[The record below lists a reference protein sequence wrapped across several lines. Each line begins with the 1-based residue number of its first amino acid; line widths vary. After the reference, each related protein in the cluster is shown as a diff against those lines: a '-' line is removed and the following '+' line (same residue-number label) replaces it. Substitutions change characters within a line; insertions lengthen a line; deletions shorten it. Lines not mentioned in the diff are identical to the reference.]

1 LFVVLFEHLNLESM
15 AELLFCFWQ
24 AWHLRN
30 NVIHGDGKA
39 SVHGSA
45 RFVASYWESLLRI
58 WHGRDNDKKGKAP
71 IYDMWNRDIAWNGG
85 LANNHQ
91 DRRWPLPPYGWAKLN
106 ADQEKATLVWWLE
119 TDGLVLLTRWRHG
132 VKCTSVEYAEA
143 EACLEGIR
151 LVTKWIKQPTIIE
164 SDCLSVAVALNSENE
179 SRASFSNIIKKLN
192 LAYC

>member
-1 LFVVLFEHLNLESM
+1 M

-58 WHGRDNDKKGKAP
+58 RHGRDNDKKGKAP

-91 DRRWPLPPYGWAKLN
+91 DRRWSLPPYGWAKLN

-132 VKCTSVEYAEA
+132 VNVHLWSMLKQ
-143 EACLEGIR
+143 R
-151 LVTKWIKQPTIIE
+151 LAWRGFVWLLSGSNNQPL
-164 SDCLSVAVALNSENE
+164 LSPTVSLWRSP
-179 SRASFSNIIKKLN
+179 
-192 LAYC
+192 